1 MAGEESGVVV
11 AVALLLRGLGALEAE
26 LDESSDLFAV
36 HILRDDIMEADLE
49 SGGSEFSFKGRRK
62 QERGQ
67 VAPSGG

>member
-62 QERGQ
+62 QECGQ